1 MMDRIYDIDDYL
13 LETEKTAIYPG
24 ACSRSQQEGTY
35 LALGLV
41 GEAGEVAEKMKK
53 LIRDGNLDPDLFKK
67 ELGDVFWYL
76 VRLCQWAGAP
86 PSEIITSN
94 VIKLRDRQARNT
106 LHGSGDT
113 R

>member
-1 MMDRIYDIDDYL
+1 MIYDIDDYL
-13 LETEKTAIYPG
+13 LETDKTAIYPG
-24 ACSRSQQEGTY
+24 ANSRSLNEGTY

-53 LIRDGNLDPDLFKK
+53 LIRDNSLDNDLFKK

-76 VRLCQWAGAP
+76 VRLCQWAGSN
-86 PSEIITSN
+86 PSEILTSN
-94 VIKLRDRQARNT
+94 VIKLRDRQSRNK
-106 LHGSGDT
+106 LHGSGDS

>member
-1 MMDRIYDIDDYL
+1 MDRIYDIDDYL
-13 LETEKTAIYPG
+13 LETDKTAIYPG
-24 ACSRSQQEGTY
+24 ANCKNLNEGTY

-53 LIRDGNLDPDLFKK
+53 LIRDNNLDNDLFKK

-76 VRLCQWAGAP
+76 VRLCQWVGAN

-94 VIKLRDRQARNT
+94 VIKLRDRKNRNVLGGNGDAR
-106 LHGSGDT
+106 
-113 R
+113 